1 MCNVTYRLMAG
12 NIIALL
18 TTIEAALQRL
28 GRGILIQSLRSGIS
42 IKTLRSQL
50 TAAELSSSAEL
61 ESLYGWRNGT
71 SAEIDASLD
80 DVHIFPGFYLLSI
93 EEAIANYH
101 SFVADS
107 RWTPGWLPIFGNG
120 GGDFYVYDMNSPP
133 AHPVRH
139 FRIEEAE
146 HPVEFGSLEAMMT
159 TLAEAFQRG
168 VFFVDSNSYLEMDD
182 LAFGELAAEL
192 NPEIDWWQ
200 G

>member
-1 MCNVTYRLMAG
+1 MVSNSNLNGLMS
-12 NIIALL
+12 
-18 TTIEAALQRL
+18 IEMVLHRL
-28 GRGILIQSLRSGIS
+28 GREALLRALQPGLPAEV
-42 IKTLRSQL
+42 TRALL
-50 TAAELSSSAEL
+50 EAAGLSSSKEL
-61 ESLYGWRNGT
+61 DLLYGWRNGT
-71 SAEIDASLD
+71 SAETNASLD

-107 RWTPGWLPIFGNG
+107 RWTRGWLPIFGNG
-120 GGDFYVYDMNSPP
+120 GGDFYVCDMSSPP

-146 HPVEFGSLEAMMT
+146 HPVEFGSLEAMMK

-192 NPEIDWWQ
+192 NPEIDWWRT
-200 G
+200 